1 MTLQP
6 STSRF
11 CATSSRAA
19 LCSALVILAA
29 GTAQAQDCAPRIAD
43 EFLVEPG
50 TLTMATSPTLPP
62 MAYADQNGTL
72 MGLRIEL
79 GVEVAKRLC
88 LEPKYISTEYATMI
102 PGLQGDR
109 WDMVNA
115 GLFVTDARREI
126 LLMIPYESLAISIST
141 VTGDTSISEIDDLA
155 GKTVSADIG
164 GYAER
169 KMKDLN
175 AEFEARGLEPMT
187 INLFDNYATVYQAL
201 RAGQVQAAVSIDPV
215 AKQYQDRGEF
225 TQAIAGMYATPGSFA
240 FISPEVAEGISTA
253 LKEMKADGAFDA
265 LMDSYGVVP
274 APGDLSYLP
283 LIQ

>member
-1 MTLQP
+1 MMSIR
-6 STSRF
+6 STSRSSGALVRASL
-11 CATSSRAA
+11 CAAAAA
-19 LCSALVILAA
+19 LAT
-29 GTAQAQDCAPRIAD
+29 GTAQAQDCTPRIAD

-50 TLTMATSPTLPP
+50 ALTMATSPTLPP

-72 MGLRIEL
+72 MGLRVEL
-79 GVEVAKRLC
+79 GIEIAKRLC
-88 LEPKYISTEYATMI
+88 LEPNYISTEYATMI

-141 VTGDTSISEIDDLA
+141 VIGDTTVATVDDLA
-155 GKTVSADIG
+155 GKTVSTDIG

-175 AEFEARGLEPMT
+175 VEFEARGLEPMT

-225 TQAIAGMYATPGSFA
+225 TQALAGMYPTPGSLS
-240 FISPEVAEGISTA
+240 FISPEVAEAVSVA
-253 LKEMKADGAFDA
+253 LKEMRVDGAFDA
-265 LMDSYGVVP
+265 LMDSYGVIP

-283 LIQ
+283 LIR